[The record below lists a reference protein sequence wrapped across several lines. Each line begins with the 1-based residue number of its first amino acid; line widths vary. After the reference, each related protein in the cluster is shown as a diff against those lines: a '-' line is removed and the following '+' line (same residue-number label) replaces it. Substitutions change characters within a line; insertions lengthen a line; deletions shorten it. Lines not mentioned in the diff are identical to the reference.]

1 LQSAPALAARIAAF
15 WQGWNAGDRAAAI
28 AALRPHF
35 EAIEN
40 APARIRAGVVDPAF
54 AAEAESWLDAT
65 VLWGKALRQS
75 LDQLDAVADGVGAA
89 GSRREEIDGLV
100 AQAKAIR
107 DIREP
112 HSRNHPRIGEG
123 VVDAFVADA
132 GQVAEKLPGRAN
144 R

>member
-1 LQSAPALAARIAAF
+1 
-15 WQGWNAGDRAAAI
+15 
-28 AALRPHF
+28 
-35 EAIEN
+35 
-40 APARIRAGVVDPAF
+40 
-54 AAEAESWLDAT
+54 
-65 VLWGKALRQS
+65 
-75 LDQLDAVADGVGAA
+75 VADGVGAA

-112 HSRNHPRIGEG
+112 HSRNHPRLGEG